1 MDRDELTRIL
11 HATETPDKIAKWLR
25 EQYFPEII
33 NSYNLESS
41 RKRFGL

>member
-1 MDRDELTRIL
+1 MNREELIKIL

-33 NSYNLESS
+33 
-41 RKRFGL
+41 